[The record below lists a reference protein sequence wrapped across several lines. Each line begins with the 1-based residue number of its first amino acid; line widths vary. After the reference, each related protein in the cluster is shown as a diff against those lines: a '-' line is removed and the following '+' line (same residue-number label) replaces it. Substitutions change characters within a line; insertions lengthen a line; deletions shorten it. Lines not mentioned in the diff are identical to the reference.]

1 MLYIA
6 IKYIYSGLFIEMLRA
21 IGEQKPETEELAVDS
36 HQQDNNNLEDV
47 AANFNAKANFQR
59 AVFAFQ
65 KPFSFLSSV
74 GGNKTSLKEITS
86 GSSQKETSIEFTAT
100 TEIKLYNNIDID
112 KSIRSQL
119 FKRPAS
125 SANQQRPQTVSVA
138 MNQMTRLGT
147 NSASERKGIGALA
160 NTDLGS
166 MANLFYSEETKPGKQ
181 RPMTA
186 QPLK

>member
-1 MLYIA
+1 MLKAIA
-6 IKYIYSGLFIEMLRA
+6 D
-21 IGEQKPETEELAVDS
+21 QKPEPEEPVEET
-36 HQQDNNNLEDV
+36 QQDNNNLEDV

-86 GSSQKETSIEFTAT
+86 GNSQKETSIEFTAT

-119 FKRPAS
+119 FKRPNS
-125 SANQQRPQTVSVA
+125 SANKQRPQTVSVA
-138 MNQMTRLGT
+138 MNQITRLGT
-147 NSASERKGIGALA
+147 NTTSERKIMGTLG
-160 NTDLGS
+160 NTDIGS
-166 MANLFYSEETKPGKQ
+166 MANLFYNEDAKSGKQ